1 MRDAIRFYGHVHRE
15 FWWLNLGMIVFLIL
29 TSVYWFI
36 TPYYIVNYGG
46 FEPTFFVKCLIVVV
60 ICILPAI
67 VVTSHCW
74 IISFVAA
81 RKWRAQ
87 TKRVGESM
95 LRWWFVF
102 QSVTVS
108 IAVVF
113 SATIFTLFIIIDFLR
128 MLI

>member
-108 IAVVF
+108 IAVLF
-113 SATIFTLFIIIDFLR
+113 SATIFILFIIIDFLR